1 MLSSHYTGNP
11 AVDFLKKPYTGSPEQ
26 LIQLYA
32 RFLLHTS
39 GAYQLPVPLERVHGY
54 FGFSV
59 QDQTSLD
66 QHGLTTEDLR
76 IFLNADD
83 RPTVQKFTL
92 AHELI
97 EIFFFALKDGA
108 ADEWMSDEVFT
119 TLCDNKERFCDRGA
133 AELVMPF
140 PHFQQLATKQPLS
153 LKWAEE
159 VATCCKVSLSAT
171 LCRIIETQ
179 LAPAVFITWRYK
191 HSPKEFIPSKIGQG
205 NLFGSPEEMDPPKK
219 MRVEKVYSPPG
230 SPFIPADKSVPEE
243 SSIHQ
248 AFLCEKP
255 TAAFEDLDLVGI
267 RGRFFVESRPFTV
280 DGERR
285 VMSLLHLDT

>member
-11 AVDFLKKPYTGSPEQ
+11 AVDFLKRPYTGSPEQ

-59 QDQTSLD
+59 QEQTPLE

-108 ADEWMSDEVFT
+108 ADEWMSDEMFT

-133 AELVMPF
+133 AELVMPL
-140 PHFQQLATKQPLS
+140 PHFQQ
-153 LKWAEE
+153 
-159 VATCCKVSLSAT
+159 
-171 LCRIIETQ
+171 
-179 LAPAVFITWRYK
+179 
-191 HSPKEFIPSKIGQG
+191 
-205 NLFGSPEEMDPPKK
+205 
-219 MRVEKVYSPPG
+219 
-230 SPFIPADKSVPEE
+230 
-243 SSIHQ
+243 
-248 AFLCEKP
+248 
-255 TAAFEDLDLVGI
+255 FEC
-267 RGRFFVESRPFTV
+267 
-280 DGERR
+280 
-285 VMSLLHLDT
+285 

>member
-1 MLSSHYTGNP
+1 MLSAHYTGNP
-11 AVDFLKKPYTGSPEQ
+11 AVDFLKKPYTGSPER

-32 RFLLHTS
+32 RYLLHTS

-59 QDQTSLD
+59 QDNTSLE

-108 ADEWMSDEVFT
+108 ADEWMSDEMFT
-119 TLCDNKERFCDRGA
+119 VLCDNKERFCDRGA
-133 AELVMPF
+133 AELVMPL
-140 PHFQQLATKQPLS
+140 PHFQQLATR
-153 LKWAEE
+153 
-159 VATCCKVSLSAT
+159 CKVSLSAT
-171 LCRIIETQ
+171 ICRIIETQ

-205 NLFGSPEEMDPPKK
+205 NLFGSPEERDPPKK
-219 MRVEKVYSPPG
+219 MRVEKVYSPPD
-230 SPFIPADKSVPEE
+230 SPFIPADKSVSEE

-248 AFLCEKP
+248 AFLCEMP

-280 DGERR
+280 DGERQ